1 MVSGMCLYGK
11 GSGECSLTTERRRC
25 WRSSRSPSA
34 KELFVGAGSGLAE
47 NHAIALLVRDGHAV
61 VRRAG

>member
-1 MVSGMCLYGK
+1 MVSGMLMYGK
-11 GSGECSLTTERRRC
+11 GSGECALTTELRRR
-25 WRSSRSPSA
+25 WRSSRSPSV

-47 NHAIALLVRDGHAV
+47 NHAIALLVGDGHAV